1 MVPQPAPLL
10 PLVVATV
17 RLQWAADLGC
27 CVDTDTQAVQE
38 GAPLQ
43 ASHSAAG
50 CSPPDA
56 PIQTYLKYDWGS
68 EDLRKCLGGGGLGT
82 PGRFERSTKTFTT
95 VRVDTCAQ
103 VLLSPFDRMIVNTTA
118 KTVNDVHLLKQLRYH
133 HLKNSHHS
141 MIYHLNVIWF

>member
-82 PGRFERSTKTFTT
+82 PGRMKG
-95 VRVDTCAQ
+95 AQ
-103 VLLSPFDRMIVNTTA
+103 RHSPQLEWILVYRFCYR
-118 KTVNDVHLLKQLRYH
+118 HLTE
-133 HLKNSHHS
+133 
-141 MIYHLNVIWF
+141 